1 MFKRFLACLII
12 ACLCL
17 SLLPAAYAAGDG
29 EWDFDAATG
38 TLHLKGTGTM
48 DELFAVR
55 SSFGF
60 LKTVSMP
67 WRDTENLRRVEI
79 GEGITDSP
87 FADSFEADAVPRSK
101 ELSALYEKAAFEF
114 AEATSCPCGFLDA
127 ARIIQPSKID
137 SLHLMP
143 DAHETL
149 AAYVTQTLRAFL

>member
-67 WRDTENLRRVEI
+67 WRDTAAIFSFCR
-79 GEGITDSP
+79 ITSNTP
-87 FADSFEADAVPRSK
+87 QLQMLMPRSRSHS
-101 ELSALYEKAAFEF
+101 E
-114 AEATSCPCGFLDA
+114 
-127 ARIIQPSKID
+127 
-137 SLHLMP
+137 
-143 DAHETL
+143 
-149 AAYVTQTLRAFL
+149 